1 MSKKN
6 NKLAAEKKPVTNE
19 TSTAAA
25 VTPPTPPPA
34 PKTRQMRGEVRRD
47 FLTEIANSR
56 KVAAAGANPA
66 NQAALLEVEFDVMIP
81 PQITEMADLT
91 ERWIGKLTGSRV
103 EKKVMTAQE
112 KAARDA
118 LLGVLGPI
126 QTAAKRTFTGDAAG
140 RLTDYGVNTGLASAG
155 LDVVLTRARSILAR
169 LVVAPGEMVPQD
181 VLPGIKANGKI
192 AALSAAIT
200 LYGAKNT
207 AQGEKETEAEA
218 TLEDIEAKIKELIAL
233 RRQVQQAAD
242 QAWPW
247 RTPGVATIRKTF
259 LLPVDR
265 PLPD

>member
-1 MSKKN
+1 
-6 NKLAAEKKPVTNE
+6 
-19 TSTAAA
+19 
-25 VTPPTPPPA
+25 
-34 PKTRQMRGEVRRD
+34 
-47 FLTEIANSR
+47 
-56 KVAAAGANPA
+56 
-66 NQAALLEVEFDVMIP
+66 
-81 PQITEMADLT
+81 
-91 ERWIGKLTGSRV
+91 
-103 EKKVMTAQE
+103 
-112 KAARDA
+112 
-118 LLGVLGPI
+118 
-126 QTAAKRTFTGDAAG
+126 
-140 RLTDYGVNTGLASAG
+140 
-155 LDVVLTRARSILAR
+155 
-169 LVVAPGEMVPQD
+169 MVPQD